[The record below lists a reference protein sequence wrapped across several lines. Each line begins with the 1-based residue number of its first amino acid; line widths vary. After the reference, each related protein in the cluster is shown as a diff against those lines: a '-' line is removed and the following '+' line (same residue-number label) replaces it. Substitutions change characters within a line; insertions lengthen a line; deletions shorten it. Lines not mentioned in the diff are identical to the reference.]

1 MRRLV
6 RGRPMKKPLRVLIVE
21 DNEDD
26 EVLTMRE
33 LTRAGY
39 APVSERVD
47 TRPAMEAALDRG
59 PWDLVLSDYS
69 MPEFSAPE
77 AFRVVKER
85 GLDLPFIIVSGTVG
99 EDVAVEAM
107 RAGVHDYV
115 LKGALTRLVPAVE
128 RELREAAQRAER
140 RKIEERLAL
149 SDRMLQQ
156 AQKMEA
162 IGRLAAGVAHDFN
175 NILSVILSYS
185 DMLLADQVPQER
197 VKDDVDEIHQ
207 AALRAADL
215 TRQLLTFS
223 RQQVLAPRI
232 LDLNEIIVSLDKMLR
247 RLIGERVQL
256 STIAHPDLGRVR
268 ADPGQM
274 EQVIINLVVNAR
286 DAMSKGGVLTIETA
300 NVELDEAYATTHPD
314 AQPGPHVM
322 LAVTDT
328 GVGMTRETQA
338 RVFEPFF
345 TTKENGKG
353 TGLGLAMVFGIVRQS
368 GGTIWLYSEPG
379 HGTTFKIYLPRTD
392 EGQSTVAKS
401 DPPPHYEG
409 VETVLVVEDDPS
421 VRQVVV
427 SILVRL
433 GYRVLAADSPE
444 HARELCRS
452 PETIHA
458 VVSDVMMPL
467 TSGPELVAELLSLR
481 PSLKTLFI
489 SGYTDNSIVA
499 SGTLDVGMQFLQKPI
514 TPDALAR
521 KLREVLDE

>member
-1 MRRLV
+1 
-6 RGRPMKKPLRVLIVE
+6 MKKPLRVLIVE
-21 DNEDD
+21 DSEDD
-26 EVLTMRE
+26 GVLTMLE

-39 APVSERVD
+39 APVSARVD
-47 TRPAMEAALDRG
+47 TRPAMEAALDGG
-59 PWDLVLSDYS
+59 PWDIVLSDYS
-69 MPEFSAPE
+69 MPTFSAPE
-77 AFRVVKER
+77 AYRVVKER

-185 DMLLADQVPQER
+185 DMLLADQVPQDRMKGDIE
-197 VKDDVDEIHQ
+197 EIHQ
-207 AALRAADL
+207 AALRAAEL

-232 LDLNEIIVSLDKMLR
+232 LNLNDSIVSLDTMVR

-256 STIAHPDLGRVR
+256 TTIAHPDLGRVR

-286 DAMSKGGVLTIETA
+286 DAMPNGGKLTIETA
-300 NVELDEAYATTHPD
+300 NVELDEAYATTHPH
-314 AQPGPHVM
+314 ARPGPHVM
-322 LAVTDT
+322 LAVSDT
-328 GVGMTRETQA
+328 GVGMSRDTQA

-345 TTKENGKG
+345 TTKEKGKG

-379 HGTTFKIYLPRTD
+379 HGTTFKIYLPHTEER
-392 EGQSTVAKS
+392 STVTKS
-401 DPPPHYEG
+401 APLPRYEG
-409 VETVLVVEDDPS
+409 IETVLVVEDDPS

-433 GYRVLAADSPE
+433 GYRVLAADTPQ
-444 HARELCRS
+444 HARELCSS
-452 PETIHA
+452 PETIH
-458 VVSDVMMPL
+458 VVISDVMMPL
-467 TSGPELVAELLSLR
+467 TGGPELVTELLGLR
-481 PSLKTLFI
+481 PSLKALFI
-489 SGYTDNSIVA
+489 SGYTGNSIVA
-499 SGTLDVGMQFLQKPI
+499 NGTLDAGMHFLQKPI

>member
-1 MRRLV
+1 
-6 RGRPMKKPLRVLIVE
+6 
-21 DNEDD
+21 
-26 EVLTMRE
+26 
-33 LTRAGY
+33 
-39 APVSERVD
+39 
-47 TRPAMEAALDRG
+47 MEAALDRG

-69 MPEFSAPE
+69 MPQFTAPAAYE
-77 AFRVVKER
+77 VVKER

-128 RELREAAQRAER
+128 RELREAARRAER
-140 RKIEERLAL
+140 RKIEERLSL

-185 DMLLADQVPQER
+185 DMLLADQVPQDRMKADIE
-197 VKDDVDEIHQ
+197 EIHQ
-207 AALRAADL
+207 AAVRAADL

-232 LDLNEIIVSLDKMLR
+232 LNLNESVVSLDKMLR
-247 RLIGERVQL
+247 RLIGERVIL
-256 STIAHPDLGRVR
+256 TTMAHPDLGRVR
-268 ADPGQM
+268 ADPGQV

-286 DAMSKGGVLTIETA
+286 DAMPNGGKLTIETA
-300 NVELDEAYATTHPD
+300 NVDLDEAYASTHPH
-314 AQPGPHVM
+314 AQPGRHVM

-328 GVGMTRETQA
+328 GIGMSRETQA

-345 TTKENGKG
+345 TTKEKGKG

-392 EGQSTVAKS
+392 DSQSVVAKS
-401 DPPPHYEG
+401 IPSPRYEG

-433 GYRVLAADSPE
+433 GYRVLAADTPE
-444 HARELCRS
+444 HAREVCRS
-452 PETIHA
+452 PETIH
-458 VVSDVMMPL
+458 VVISDVMMPL
-467 TSGPELVAELLSLR
+467 TSGPDLVAELLSLR

-499 SGTLDVGMQFLQKPI
+499 NGTLDACMQFLQKPI
-514 TPDALAR
+514 TPDGLAR